1 MDVCGRMCGCVSG
14 DVCVGVDVCVQSD
27 SCMWVCAYVRL

>member
-14 DVCVGVDVCVQSD
+14 DVCVGVDVCVQPD

>member
-1 MDVCGRMCGCVSG
+1 MGVCLVMCVSG